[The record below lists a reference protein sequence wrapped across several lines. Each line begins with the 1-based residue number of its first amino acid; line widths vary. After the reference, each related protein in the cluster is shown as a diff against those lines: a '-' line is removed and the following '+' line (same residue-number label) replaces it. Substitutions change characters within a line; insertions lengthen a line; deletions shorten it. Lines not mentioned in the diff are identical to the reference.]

1 MKILSIVRMI
11 SILTQISRQML
22 VPAVAVT
29 QVGKMVKKGK
39 NIKEKNI
46 LKNDVISIVIY
57 MMKYEN

>member
-1 MKILSIVRMI
+1 
-11 SILTQISRQML
+11 ML

-39 NIKEKNI
+39 NIKEKKI

-57 MMKYEN
+57 MMIYEN

>member
-1 MKILSIVRMI
+1 MKILSIVRI
-11 SILTQISRQML
+11 LSILTHISRQML

-39 NIKEKNI
+39 NIKEKKI

-57 MMKYEN
+57 MMIYEN